1 MNDVLVIDDDAFL
14 LDSLRQ
20 LLQTNG
26 LTVRTATNARD
37 GFVQIAE
44 KAPDLAIL
52 DLSLPDE
59 DGISLCRRIRAKW
72 TFPIVMLTS
81 RSDLLDKVVGLEV
94 GADDYLTK
102 PFEGRELIARIR
114 ANLRRQSEYQPAATN
129 PEVLEIGP
137 LRLDFG
143 SRKTTISGQPVTLT
157 ALEFRLL
164 HYFVANMGRVLER
177 ESLFETVWGYD
188 EEFNSNS
195 LDVFVYRLRTKLE
208 KASGVKLIHTV
219 RGCGYRFELENR
231 NSSGIQL

>member
-1 MNDVLVIDDDAFL
+1 MNDILVIDDDAFL
-14 LDSLRQ
+14 LDSLKQ
-20 LLQTNG
+20 LLSANG
-26 LTVRTATNARD
+26 FAVRTATAAKD
-37 GFVQIAE
+37 GFIQIAE

-59 DGISLCRRIRAKW
+59 DGINLCRRIRGKW

-102 PFEGRELIARIR
+102 PFEGRELLARIR
-114 ANLRRQSEYQPAATN
+114 ANLRRQSEYQPAADQS
-129 PEVLEIGP
+129 EAIEIGP
-137 LRLDFG
+137 LKLDIA
-143 SRKTTISGQPVTLT
+143 SRKATMYGQLVTLT

-164 HYFVANMGRVLER
+164 HYFAVNSGRVLER

-195 LDVFVYRLRTKLE
+195 LDVFVYRLRSKLE
-208 KASGVKLIHTV
+208 KASGIKLIHTV
-219 RGCGYRFELENR
+219 RGCGYRFEHEVA
-231 NSSGIQL
+231 